1 MALEAYGG
9 AEAQGM
15 NQLSNEVQWQLHSYQ
30 NYKRNQE
37 MMEDSFK
44 YQKKLNE
51 QMHAL
56 QARSIEDNV
65 AGLRAAGLSPAMA
78 SGTMS
83 SAGSGGSVAP
93 LANDTPYHETKSLGA
108 AAIEGK
114 AIENQT
120 KIADAQVELMNAQA
134 YKTRLDAGVADY
146 WLANNYDADKTIK
159 AFSLSFAKKINE
171 SKDSTPLEKAVADVI
186 VKESEN
192 GRGNINQ
199 GTLKGINNYLETY
212 GFNYE
217 TLAKSIENQYLYRVN
232 SGKYKSDRALRA
244 AVYSDWQQWR
254 NLIRTESEI
263 VAYTTLLEG
272 QTELLPEEKEKII
285 ALTQKLVQERKAIM
299 HGDIIE
305 SMREDPA
312 ATSLREAYTLGREIL
327 STGQDIAKLR
337 TFMNRYNKGGVEP
350 VPRSRSHNEK
360 TSNSS
365 KWDVERR
372 YYDDK
377 GRMIRKETEHSP
389 YNSER
394 EYMEQLKS
402 GNW

>member
-1 MALEAYGG
+1 MALESYGA
-9 AEAQGM
+9 AESQGI
-15 NQLSNEVQWQLHSYQ
+15 NQLSNEAQWQLHSYQ

-37 MMEDSFK
+37 MMEDSYK
-44 YQKKLNE
+44 YQRALNE
-51 QMHAL
+51 QMHTL

-78 SGTMS
+78 SGSMS

-93 LANDTPYHETKSLGA
+93 LGNDTPYHETKSLGA

-120 KIADAQVELMNAQA
+120 KLADAQVELMNAQA

-171 SKDSTPLEKAVADVI
+171 SKDSTPLERAVADVI
-186 VKESEN
+186 VKESEE

-232 SGKYKSDRALRA
+232 SGKYKSDRA
-244 AVYSDWQQWR
+244 
-254 NLIRTESEI
+254 
-263 VAYTTLLEG
+263 
-272 QTELLPEEKEKII
+272 
-285 ALTQKLVQERKAIM
+285 
-299 HGDIIE
+299 
-305 SMREDPA
+305 
-312 ATSLREAYTLGREIL
+312 
-327 STGQDIAKLR
+327 
-337 TFMNRYNKGGVEP
+337 
-350 VPRSRSHNEK
+350 
-360 TSNSS
+360 
-365 KWDVERR
+365 
-372 YYDDK
+372 
-377 GRMIRKETEHSP
+377 
-389 YNSER
+389 
-394 EYMEQLKS
+394 
-402 GNW
+402 